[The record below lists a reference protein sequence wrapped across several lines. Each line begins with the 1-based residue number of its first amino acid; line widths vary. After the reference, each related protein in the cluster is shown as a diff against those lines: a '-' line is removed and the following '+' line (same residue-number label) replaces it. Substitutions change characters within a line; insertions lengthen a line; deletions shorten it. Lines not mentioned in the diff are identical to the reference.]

1 MPEVEL
7 RARPAAV
14 VGIPGAQPRA
24 PPARADGMLEVER
37 HAPPA
42 QVGGIP
48 GAEGR
53 ARPAADGILEA
64 QRRARPVV
72 GVDEKALPELKA
84 GDRRQPAQMQAGQ
97 WPERRASAARAS
109 EPGAV
114 ERLPLRTARSQSD
127 SVRESAPAAVG
138 AGPAWPSS
146 PREWLRSADVIP

>member
-7 RARPAAV
+7 HARPAAV
-14 VGIPGAQPRA
+14 VGIPGAQPR
-24 PPARADGMLEVER
+24 V
-37 HAPPA
+37 
-42 QVGGIP
+42 
-48 GAEGR
+48 
-53 ARPAADGILEA
+53 RPAA
-64 QRRARPVV
+64 VV
-72 GVDEKALPELKA
+72 GKALPELKA
-84 GDRRQPAQMQAGQ
+84 GDRRRPAQMQAGQ

>member
-24 PPARADGMLEVER
+24 PPAAVT
-37 HAPPA
+37 
-42 QVGGIP
+42 VG
-48 GAEGR
+48 
-53 ARPAADGILEA
+53 
-64 QRRARPVV
+64 
-72 GVDEKALPELKA
+72 KALPELKA

-114 ERLPLRTARSQSD
+114 ERLPLRTARAQPN
-127 SVRESAPAAVG
+127 SVRGSAPAAVG

-146 PREWLRSADVIP
+146 PREWVRSADVIP

>member
-7 RARPAAV
+7 HARPAAV

-53 ARPAADGILEA
+53 ARRAAADGILEA

-72 GVDEKALPELKA
+72 EVDEKALAQLKA
-84 GDRRQPAQMQAGQ
+84 GERRRPAQMQA
-97 WPERRASAARAS
+97 W
-109 EPGAV
+109 
-114 ERLPLRTARSQSD
+114 
-127 SVRESAPAAVG
+127 
-138 AGPAWPSS
+138 
-146 PREWLRSADVIP
+146 